1 MSNKLKLVGK
11 NHTCKDKT
19 QHKLTHNGH
28 IKVKNVATKKI
39 VKKIAKGGDT
49 NTNKMKSSLKIESE
63 EDDSFDEKPA
73 EVDSE
78 LEHDF
83 IM

>member
-39 VKKIAKGGDT
+39 VKKNAKGGDT
-49 NTNKMKSSLKIESE
+49 NTN
-63 EDDSFDEKPA
+63 
-73 EVDSE
+73 
-78 LEHDF
+78 
-83 IM
+83 

>member
-1 MSNKLKLVGK
+1 
-11 NHTCKDKT
+11 
-19 QHKLTHNGH
+19 
-28 IKVKNVATKKI
+28 
-39 VKKIAKGGDT
+39 
-49 NTNKMKSSLKIESE
+49 MKSSLKIESE